1 MELIKQNKRGFQ
13 FVLILI
19 IGLIIWLS
27 PMPEGLTPDAWR
39 LLSIFIATIVGIVLK
54 PLPMGAIAL
63 FSLTVTVLTE
73 TLSFE
78 QAFKGFSQP
87 IVWLVVSAFFI
98 ASGFIKTGL
107 GTRIA
112 YFFMSL
118 FGRTT
123 LGLGYS
129 LATTELLISPFIP
142 SLTARSGG
150 VVFPVMKSLSE
161 AFGSHP
167 NDPSASKMGSFLTLC
182 TFQAA
187 VITSAM
193 FYTAMAGNP
202 LVADIAKQVNVDLS
216 LTTWAIAAIVPGL
229 ACLVVMPFVI
239 YKIAP
244 PKVKNNPK
252 AKEYSKEKLKELGK
266 LKPKEWV
273 MFGVFILLI
282 ALWSTAN
289 ITGISATIA
298 AFIGLIILLLT
309 GILEWRDLTKEGGAW
324 DTLVWFSTLVTL
336 GAALNDVGI
345 TKWFSDFI
353 VGQVGG
359 FNWVVAF
366 LLLSL
371 IYFYTHYLFASNVAH
386 IGAMLSPF
394 LLIAVA
400 LGTPPML
407 AVLVLA
413 GFSNLFGGLT
423 HYGCGPAPILFGS
436 GFVKI
441 GTWWRVG
448 FILSLFNVTIWLV
461 LGSLWWK
468 LLGMW

>member
-13 FVLILI
+13 FILILL
-19 IGLIIWLS
+19 IGLIIWLI
-27 PMPEGLTPDAWR
+27 PRPESIDPQGWR
-39 LLSIFIATIVGIVLK
+39 LLCIFIATIAGIVLK

-63 FSLTVTVLTE
+63 FSLTITILTN
-73 TLSFE
+73 TLTFSE
-78 QAFKGFSQP
+78 AFAGFSKD

-98 ASGFIKTGL
+98 ARGFIISGL

-118 FGRTT
+118 FGKTT

-129 LATTELLISPFIP
+129 LAATEFLIAPFIP

-150 VVFPVMKSLSE
+150 VVFPVLKSLSE
-161 AFGSHP
+161 AFGSNP
-167 NDPSASKMGSFLTLC
+167 NDSSSLKMGSFLTLC
-182 TFQAA
+182 AFQAA

-202 LVADIAKQVNVDLS
+202 LIAEIGTQVGVDLN
-216 LTTWAIAAIVPGL
+216 LGLWALAMIVPGL
-229 ACLVVMPFVI
+229 VSLLVMPYVI

-252 AKEYSKEKLKELGK
+252 AKEYSQEQLKILGK

-273 MFGVFILLI
+273 MFAVFILLI
-282 ALWSTAN
+282 VLWIFGKYIGITA
-289 ITGISATIA
+289 TLA
-298 AFIGLIILLLT
+298 AFIGLVILLVT
-309 GILEWRDLTKEGGAW
+309 GILDWKDLTQEGGAW
-324 DTLVWFSTLVTL
+324 DTLIWFSTLITL
-336 GAALNDVGI
+336 GAALNQFGI
-345 TKWFSDFI
+345 TTWFSSL
-353 VGQVGG
+353 VVAQVGG
-359 FNWVVAF
+359 LNWILAF
-366 LLLSL
+366 GILALV
-371 IYFYTHYLFASNVAH
+371 YFYSHYFFASNVAH

-407 AVLVLA
+407 AALILA
-413 GFSNLFGGLT
+413 AFSNLFGGLT

-436 GFVKI
+436 GFVKMT
-441 GTWWRVG
+441 TWWRVG
-448 FILSLFNVTIWLV
+448 FIMSVVNIILWTIV
-461 LGSLWWK
+461 GCLWWK
-468 LLGMW
+468 LLGLW